1 MPWKDVI
8 KDPVKN
14 RLAWEAFVVI
24 DETSAA
30 APARPPKGGADHE
43 DAFASQTATAD
54 AGEENWPPAQS
65 LLFVESQKR
74 AFTGPLG
81 PPVPRAENVPEAGL

>member
-1 MPWKDVI
+1 MI
-8 KDPVKN
+8 KDPAKN

-30 APARPPKGGADHE
+30 APVRLPNGGADQE
-43 DAFASQTATAD
+43 DALVSQTATAE

-81 PPVPRAENVPEAGL
+81 PPVPKAENVPEAGL